1 MPNGRKETIPVN
13 IPEHP
18 TLIRKM
24 IQSRVKKLKAQ
35 SPVVVASLVRIARR
49 CGQPNCRCTRGQKH
63 VGDYLTF
70 KVAGKTRTVYVP
82 QAMVGEVRSWIAEH
96 RRMRKLSEEISRLA
110 IAQVRSF
117 ITHKRRRAGRS

>member
-1 MPNGRKETIPVN
+1 MK

-24 IQSRVKKLKAQ
+24 IQSRVKKLKAE
-35 SPVVVASLVRIARR
+35 SPVLVASLVRIARS

-63 VGDYLTF
+63 VGHFLTF

-82 QAMVGEVRSWIAEH
+82 QAMVSEVRSWIAEH

-110 IAQVRSF
+110 IGQVRSF
-117 ITHKRRRAGRS
+117 ATHNRRRAGRS